1 MYKVSIINES
11 IVPKTVV
18 LRVYGDN
25 TEKFIDREEE
35 VKTMS
40 TLHSHGFG
48 PRVVG
53 TFRNGRIESF
63 LELTCLD
70 PDDIGKDM
78 YKYDIAKTLARF
90 HLISQAWEPP
100 TTLPTPFERVKEWLH
115 TAKTLDFSDNEGH
128 IKLLEKINIDAVL
141 GEVDMLSGVASQLN
155 SPPVYAHNDLLSGNI
170 MVDVKEGRVQ
180 EMTFIDFEYADWA
193 PRGFDLGNHF
203 CEYAGFD
210 GDYSKYPEQADGF
223 IKAYLEVYRGVPVR
237 MLCLSRMSRF

>member
-1 MYKVSIINES
+1 
-11 IVPKTVV
+11 
-18 LRVYGDN
+18 
-25 TEKFIDREEE
+25 
-35 VKTMS
+35 
-40 TLHSHGFG
+40 
-48 PRVVG
+48 VVG

-63 LELTCLD
+63 LELTSLG

-180 EMTFIDFEYADWA
+180 DMTFIDFEYADWA

-237 MLCLSRMSRF
+237 MLCLSRISRF